1 MYSDRIQKI
10 FDQKEL
16 KIKMSLSVQ
25 RSVVEQF
32 SFNSKK
38 VQSVYIKGGDVS
50 YQEMFTRQ
58 LDMMKKTVKKP
69 SKI

>member
-25 RSVVEQF
+25 RSVAEQF
-32 SFNSKK
+32 SFNGKK
-38 VQSVYIKGGDVS
+38 VLSVYIKGGECLLSRDV
-50 YQEMFTRQ
+50 YKAIGYDEE
-58 LDMMKKTVKKP
+58 DGKKA
-69 SKI
+69 I

>member
-38 VQSVYIKGGDVS
+38 VQSVYIKGRDVS